1 MLRTKALIMKLFL
14 FFLLSL
20 LLFPVCLTGQ
30 GGYKDH
36 ALEAYR
42 AENLQQA
49 IDLMEKARAENP
61 EDPEVH
67 YYLGYFAHYL
77 MHDGI
82 PVDKDRQKWSE
93 TMVLQNL
100 EAALKQDP
108 EMGDA
113 RYFLG
118 VEHGALAREALKA
131 GELTA
136 FREAYRQGM
145 KKGAYPAWMR
155 EEGRNLLRSC
165 PPDAILVI
173 NGHLHWNAL
182 TYLQAMEG
190 IRQDVTVVSQEL
202 LQQPWYIRAL
212 RDGIEGVIRAVP
224 IHWKDHHLE
233 EIRHY
238 PWKSRRIALEVP
250 HTLYEKYEVDP
261 DGSGMHWAVEP
272 DLVTPGKH
280 TYISPAKAV
289 FIHIMESNQ
298 WERPVMFSM
307 DVRST
312 WNLDR
317 YFQQYGALR
326 RVLPFHAESHDL
338 KMDIPSIRALYFNEE
353 NFSAFPGLA
362 ENNAPRFTSFLFN
375 HHFVL
380 LNLCRHYYEK
390 EEWDAAL
397 EALDQIMVLFPYS
410 VLPIPDDFLLFM
422 RDMRDDI
429 REKIRDQ
436 QNGG

>member
-1 MLRTKALIMKLFL
+1 MQTKFLIMKLL
-14 FFLLSL
+14 ISFLLLWLMGSAC
-20 LLFPVCLTGQ
+20 LFGQ
-30 GGYKDH
+30 EDYKGR

-49 IDLMEKARAENP
+49 IELMEEARAANP

-77 MHDGI
+77 ANDGV
-82 PVDKDRQKWSE
+82 PVDIDRHEWSE

-113 RYFLG
+113 RYFIG
-118 VEHGALAREALKA
+118 VEYGARAREALKA
-131 GELTA
+131 GDLSA

-145 KKGAYPAWMR
+145 QKGAYPSWMR

-190 IRQDVTVVSQEL
+190 ERQDVTVISQDFL
-202 LQQPWYIRAL
+202 DQPWYIRAL
-212 RDGIEGVIRAVP
+212 RDGGVIRPLP
-224 IHWKDHHLE
+224 IHWNDHHLE

-250 HTLYEKYEVDP
+250 PELFEKYEVDP
-261 DGSGMHWAVEP
+261 DGSTMQWSVEP
-272 DLVTPGKH
+272 DLITPAKN
-280 TYISPAKAV
+280 TYISPAKALFV
-289 FIHIMESNQ
+289 HIMENNQ

-307 DVRST
+307 EVRST

-326 RVLPFHAESHDL
+326 RVLPFHAESYDL
-338 KMDIPSIRALYFNEE
+338 KMDIPSIRELYFNRD

-362 ENNAPRFTSFLFN
+362 QTNAPRFTSFLFN

-390 EEWDAAL
+390 EEWEAAL
-397 EALDQIMVLFPYS
+397 EALDQIMEIFPQRA
-410 VLPIPDDFLLFM
+410 LPIPENFLLFM

-429 REKIRDQ
+429 REKIQ
-436 QNGG
+436 KE